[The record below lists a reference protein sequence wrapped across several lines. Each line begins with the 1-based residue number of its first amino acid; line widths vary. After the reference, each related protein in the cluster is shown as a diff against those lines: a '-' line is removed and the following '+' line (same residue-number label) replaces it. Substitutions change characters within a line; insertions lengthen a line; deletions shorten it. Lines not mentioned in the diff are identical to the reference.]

1 MYESS
6 VSELTGQQKA
16 AILLIAMGPEYSAKL
31 FKHLDDDD
39 IEKLTLEIA
48 SQQQVTQEQK
58 QTVIS
63 EFYQLIMAKSY
74 ISHGGLDYAQKV
86 LEKALGTDKAATI
99 INRLTASLQVRPFD
113 FLRKTDPS
121 QLLNFIQ
128 NEHPQT
134 IAMILA
140 YLNPE
145 QSASVLAALPAE
157 SQADVAKRVAVMDR
171 TSPDVLRE
179 VERVLEKKLSTM
191 SSQDFTDAGGIQVVV
206 EMLNRVDRGTER
218 SILDNL
224 EVENPELT
232 EEIKRLMFVF
242 EDLVM
247 LDDRSLQLVL
257 REVESKDLSLAMKGT
272 SDEVAAKIYKNMS
285 KRAATSLKEELEY
298 MGPVRIRDVE
308 ESQQKVV
315 NIIRKLEE
323 KGDIVVSR
331 GKGDE
336 MIV

>member
-1 MYESS
+1 MYEPS
-6 VSELTGQQKA
+6 VHELTGQQKA
-16 AILLIAMGPEYSAKL
+16 AVLLIALGPEYSAKL
-31 FKHLDDDD
+31 FKHLNDDD

-58 QTVIS
+58 QEVIS
-63 EFYQLIMAKSY
+63 EFYQIAMAKSY
-74 ISHGGLDYAQKV
+74 ISHGGLDYAQKI
-86 LEKALGTDKAATI
+86 LEKALGSDKAATI

-140 YLNPE
+140 YLNPD
-145 QSASVLAALPAE
+145 QAASVLSALPAE
-157 SQADVAKRVAVMDR
+157 SQADVAQRVAVMDR

-179 VERVLEKKLSTM
+179 VERVLEKKLSSM
-191 SSQDFTDAGGIQVVV
+191 SSQDFTAAGGIHVVV

-218 SILDNL
+218 TILDNL

-232 EEIKRLMFVF
+232 EEIKQLMFVF
-242 EDLVM
+242 EDIVM
-247 LDDRSLQLVL
+247 LDDRSLQMVL
-257 REVESKDLSLAMKGT
+257 REVDSKDLSLAMKGT

-285 KRAATSLKEELEY
+285 KRAATTLKEELEY